1 MFFELPQS
9 SIKGW
14 ISNHQGRV
22 QETREAK
29 DRASYCCHR
38 LAQVTPQ
45 NLSFRIPF
53 FFFFFWRHP
62 ATCRILV
69 PGPVTEL
76 GSLQWKRRVLTTGPP
91 EGSWGSIFL
100 HHLLQNPSLPLL
112 WMPLPLCPHPGV
124 SPPAPER
131 LLLPLPALPLT
142 ARRFQANHFVEG
154 PSSGFV

>member
-1 MFFELPQS
+1 M
-9 SIKGW
+9 KGW

-29 DRASYCCHR
+29 DRASCWCLS
-38 LAQVTPQ
+38 LAQATPQ
-45 NLSFRIPF
+45 TFLSGSV
-53 FFFFFWRHP
+53 FFWWHC
-62 ATCRILV
+62 AACRILV

-76 GSLQWKRRVLTTGPP
+76 RSQHWKRRVLTTGPP
-91 EGSWGSIFL
+91 EDSWGSIFL
-100 HHLLQNPSLPLL
+100 HHLLQNPPVPLL
-112 WMPLPLCPHPGV
+112 WTPPSLCPHPGV
-124 SPPAPER
+124 SPPALGL